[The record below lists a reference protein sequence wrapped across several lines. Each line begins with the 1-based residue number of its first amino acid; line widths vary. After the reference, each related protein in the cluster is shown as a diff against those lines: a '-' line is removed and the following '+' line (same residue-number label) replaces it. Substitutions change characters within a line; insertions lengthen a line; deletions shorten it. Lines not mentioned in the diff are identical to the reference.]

1 MGQEGERPNVTRE
14 SIADDLSRLGIE
26 KGDVVFLH
34 SSLKSLGWVEGGA
47 DAVIAAFL
55 DVVGSDG
62 LVIVP
67 TLSFTFVRH
76 HPGQRGYNPKRTPSH
91 AGKITD
97 TLWRRPN
104 AYRSK
109 HPTHSIAAIGK
120 RAQELVEGH
129 DKTSTFG
136 KDGPYRRYVDWGAK
150 ILFLGVDGRCNTTL
164 HAIEDWLDLPYLQ
177 VETALVEDQ
186 NGEPQV
192 VEVTKSP
199 SGHRDFYQR
208 GCKVQRLL
216 ESSGIIRRGK
226 VGAADTFWM
235 PSQDMVELVV
245 KGIYEEPTLLLC
257 DREDCEFCTKYRQPT
272 VEHVRGNRPQI

>member
-1 MGQEGERPNVTRE
+1 MGQGGERLNVTRE
-14 SIADDLSRLGIE
+14 SIADDLSGLGIE
-26 KGDVVFLH
+26 KGDAVFFH
-34 SSLKSLGWVEGGA
+34 SSLKSLGRVEGGA

-67 TLSFTFVRH
+67 TLSFTFVRR
-76 HPGQRGYNPKRTPSH
+76 HPGQRGYNPERTPSH
-91 AGKITD
+91 VGEITD

-104 AYRSK
+104 AYRSA
-109 HPTHSIAAIGK
+109 HPTHSVAAIGK

-136 KDGPYRRYVDWGAK
+136 KDGPYGRYVDWGAK

-164 HAIEDWLDLPYLQ
+164 HAIEDWLDMPYLQ
-177 VETALVEDQ
+177 VETALVEDKD
-186 NGEPQV
+186 GEPRV

-235 PSQDMVELVV
+235 PSQDMVGLVV

-257 DREDCEFCTKYRQPT
+257 DREDCKFCTKYRQPT